1 MKKQLLLAAACSV
14 GLMAS
19 AQSVADLTFF
29 THKFD
34 DHSGFPPFTTW
45 CEPYTPA
52 ASLSQFFDGIS
63 WSLLTMNNGNTYA
76 ASCSSFA
83 DESQV
88 ADAGLV
94 TPKISIPDCGG
105 MLSFTVYN
113 LNPAYTNITNPFE
126 VYVSTDGNTKDDFM
140 KNAPIK
146 TYKLKADSKVN
157 GPTVTEQVIPL
168 SDYAGKD
175 VYIAFVNRGQNA
187 GMVCLDDFRI
197 VKYQA
202 ELGIL
207 SDGLY
212 IEEGEYAI
220 RCSAKLRTPV
230 DCKGFVAEL
239 IIDGKVYSTY
249 SSTRQLSNAYNEY
262 KFSFPDKL
270 DMHYGESVDY
280 TIRVTPNLPN
290 VPSVELSASVA
301 CNWGYPRTVVEEE
314 GTGIGCGFCPLGF
327 SFMEYLM
334 DKYPDRFI
342 GIAAN
347 GGPYASGVMTGPTYP
362 TQMLANLNAGRIYP
376 FAILNRSKKSTANQL
391 TTLEND
397 LVALLDTKSPIAVGI
412 EQTYYYTE
420 DNKITVNFKPQVSID
435 LNNANY
441 KAAVLLLAD
450 GLYGD
455 NAAWTQHNNYA
466 GRRDDQLAPFGIT
479 EENKNAVLPYVHV
492 FTKGTSAM
500 TGYRFNHVGLGC
512 WPDWQG
518 NGCPLNS
525 VMKADDPEIYSITF
539 DVPMQTVANGFGVQ
553 DMTKTSV
560 VVIILDGITGEI
572 MAATKMKYAKFE
584 QYAGVEEV
592 NTASSMSAKRQGDV
606 ILVNGEAGTVAELY
620 SADGRLLARKTLD
633 GTEEAIAP
641 VGYRGLVIV
650 RLSNGNDAYFH
661 KFMM

>member
-1 MKKQLLLAAACSV
+1 MKKQLLLAAACSI

-29 THKFD
+29 SHQFD
-34 DHSGFPPFTTW
+34 DNSGLAPFTTW

-52 ASLSQFFDGIS
+52 AAVSQFFDGIG
-63 WSLLTMNNGNTYA
+63 WSLITMNNGHTYA
-76 ASCSSFA
+76 SSCSSFA
-83 DESQV
+83 DDNQV

-94 TPKISIPDCGG
+94 TPQISIPDCGG
-105 MLSFTVYN
+105 MLSFTIYN
-113 LNPAYTNITNPFE
+113 LNPAYTNITNAFE
-126 VYVSTDGNTKDDFM
+126 VYVSSEGNTKEDFM

-146 TYKLKADSKVN
+146 SYKLKADSKVN
-157 GPTVTEQVIPL
+157 GVTVTEQVIPL
-168 SDYAGKD
+168 SAYSGQD

-187 GMVCLDDFRI
+187 GMVCLGDFKI

-207 SDGLY
+207 SESLY

-220 RCSAKLRTPV
+220 RCAAKLRTPV
-230 DCKGFVAEL
+230 ACKGFTAEL

-249 SSTRQLSNAYNEY
+249 SNTRELSNVYNEY

-270 DMHYGESVDY
+270 DLHYGESVDY
-280 TIRVTPNLPN
+280 TIRVTPNIPN
-290 VPSVELSASVA
+290 VPCVELSASVG
-301 CNWGYPRTVVEEE
+301 CNWGFPRTVVEEE
-314 GTGIGCGFCPLGF
+314 GTGIGCGFCPFGF

-347 GGPYASGVMTGPTYP
+347 GGSYASGVMTGTTYP
-362 TQMLANLNAGRIYP
+362 NQMLSALNPGGGYP
-376 FAILNRSKKSTANQL
+376 FAILNRSVKTQANHILNLEKDVL
-391 TTLEND
+391 TLLED
-397 LVALLDTKSPIAVGI
+397 ESPIGVNI

-420 DNKITVNFKPQVSID
+420 DNKITVNFKPQVSLD
-435 LNNANY
+435 VNNANY

-455 NAAWTQHNNYA
+455 NAAWTQHNYYNRFTEA
-466 GRRDDQLAPFGIT
+466 QLASYGIT
-479 EENKNAVLPYVHV
+479 DENRAELTPYVQI
-492 FTKGTSAM
+492 FTKGDGAIP
-500 TGYRFNHVGLGC
+500 GYRFNHVGLGC

-518 NGCPLNS
+518 NGCPLNN
-525 VMKADDPEIYSITF
+525 VMKADEPEIYSITF
-539 DVPMQTVANGFGVQ
+539 DVPMQTMPNGFGVQ

-560 VVIILDGITGEI
+560 VVIILDGLTGEI
-572 MAATKMKYAKFE
+572 VAASKMKYDQFG
-584 QYAGVEEV
+584 QYLGVEEV
-592 NTASSMSAKRQGDV
+592 NTASSLSAKRQGDV

-620 SADGRLLARKTLD
+620 SADGRLLARKTLN
-633 GTEEAIAP
+633 GAEESIAP
-641 VGYRGLVIV
+641 IGYRGLVIV